1 MCKERIHVG
10 PELEKRWVLLVCM
23 RLCVCVPVWV
33 VGGGVEDQHHV
44 VEEHVVER
52 WSMCTV
58 HTIKQRMS

>member
-1 MCKERIHVG
+1 MHSRWLRARKAVG
-10 PELEKRWVLLVCM
+10 VAR
-23 RLCVCVPVWV
+23 VCVPVWV